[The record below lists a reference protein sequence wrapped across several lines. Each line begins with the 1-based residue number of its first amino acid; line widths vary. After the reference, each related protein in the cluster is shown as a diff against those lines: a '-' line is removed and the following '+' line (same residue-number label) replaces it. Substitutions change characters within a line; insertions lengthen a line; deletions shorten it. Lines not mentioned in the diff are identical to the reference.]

1 MNENKPIW
9 CFVDG
14 KIPIFIDKSED
25 AKFPILTN
33 GRRYK
38 KDSREWLHKTS
49 KNRGKNMKRTVDN
62 KTETMDDHKSYSV
75 ENVYDTMDTGKESG
89 GSSPPLNSFGS
100 NADIVVNRNGIRLS
114 PYHFFGNE
122 DRELAPNQITT
133 RGCMSRS
140 ESSRRL
146 RKRRLSWLKTE
157 KNENCCIEVAER
169 SSQHDIKLEH
179 TRFRPIV
186 DAVGLGA
193 SELLDPMAGKSHGD
207 VHGHSLEISTSFWF
221 DSEDSIDD
229 TCWRETR
236 QSLSDSSLE
245 DFVPEL
251 EEGARPIDP
260 TLIRSPVPKKRER
273 LTISEDF
280 DPECQ
285 NNTDPSG
292 QLLVSHSFQS
302 LCSTPRCSPW
312 NETDSEQ
319 HLSLQSNV
327 N

>member
-100 NADIVVNRNGIRLS
+100 NADIV
-114 PYHFFGNE
+114 
-122 DRELAPNQITT
+122 
-133 RGCMSRS
+133 
-140 ESSRRL
+140 
-146 RKRRLSWLKTE
+146 
-157 KNENCCIEVAER
+157 
-169 SSQHDIKLEH
+169 
-179 TRFRPIV
+179 
-186 DAVGLGA
+186 
-193 SELLDPMAGKSHGD
+193 
-207 VHGHSLEISTSFWF
+207 
-221 DSEDSIDD
+221 EDSIDD